1 MPFSEQ
7 FTSLVLFQEGAKPKV
22 QKKKTWDIANS
33 REEKKKPQEDK
44 INPQRQL

>member
-1 MPFSEQ
+1 MPSQ
-7 FTSLVLFQEGAKPKV
+7 NNSLPLDFQEGAKPKV

-44 INPQRQL
+44 INPQ